1 MEINYKE
8 GWFLKMN
15 DTNTLQSNIRQL
27 LKGKDETKKQISLVI
42 DSDLIKSL
50 DVIAEEFKRLT
61 KGKISSRNQLVEL
74 GLSEYVKEASF
85 VLLKDHGIN
94 VEELL
99 VESEESVAVSIPN
112 ETANVAVFPA
122 REEGF
127 NQVFLKERKWY
138 SIRIANWRLENID
151 YVACYRTAP
160 YSEITH
166 YAKVKE
172 ILPFEDSGKY
182 QIIFDGEA
190 IPLNQPIKRGP
201 TDVTGIRSTWYTTL
215 DNLLNAKEIWEL
227 NTKKS

>member
-1 MEINYKE
+1 MI
-8 GWFLKMN
+8 KMN
-15 DTNTLQSNIRQL
+15 ETNTLQSNIRQL

-42 DSDLIKSL
+42 DSDLIRSL

-85 VLLKDHGIN
+85 VLLKDHGVNI
-94 VEELL
+94 EELL
-99 VESEESVAVSIPN
+99 PGNESEHEDKDDNNLPSQT
-112 ETANVAVFPA
+112 EKMVAVFPA

-127 NQVFLKERKWY
+127 NQVFLKEHQWY
-138 SIRIANWRLENID
+138 SIRIAEWRIEKIE

-172 ILPFEDSGKY
+172 IVPFEDSGKY
-182 QIIFDGEA
+182 QIIFDGEP
-190 IPLNQPIKRGP
+190 IPLNQPIKRGNND
-201 TDVTGIRSTWYTTL
+201 TTNVQSTRYTTL
-215 DNLLNAKEIWEL
+215 DKLLNAHEL
-227 NTKKS
+227 WQL

>member
-1 MEINYKE
+1 
-8 GWFLKMN
+8 MN
-15 DTNTLQSNIRQL
+15 ETNTLQSNIRQL

-42 DSDLIKSL
+42 DSDLIRSL

-85 VLLKDHGIN
+85 VLLKDHGVNI
-94 VEELL
+94 EELL
-99 VESEESVAVSIPN
+99 PGNESEHEDKDDNNLPSQT
-112 ETANVAVFPA
+112 EKMVAVFPA

-127 NQVFLKERKWY
+127 NQVFLKEHQWY
-138 SIRIANWRLENID
+138 SIRIAEWRIEKIE

-172 ILPFEDSGKY
+172 IVPFEDSGKY
-182 QIIFDGEA
+182 QIIFDGEP
-190 IPLNQPIKRGP
+190 IPLNQPIKRGNND
-201 TDVTGIRSTWYTTL
+201 TTNVQSTRYTTL
-215 DNLLNAKEIWEL
+215 DKLLNAHEL
-227 NTKKS
+227 WQL